1 MGRPILIAASLALAL
16 TAPAHAQKFPDKTIE
31 IINSF
36 SPGGTSDLNIRAL
49 EGTAERILGQPI
61 IQTFKQGGGGIAGTT
76 EVANARPDGYKL
88 LVVTSGEL
96 TAGPNLTKTA
106 YSIDSFAFIGR
117 LSAKPYG
124 FLVRSDSP
132 WKDFKSFQ
140 QASIEQPGKLTIG
153 TAPRGGVF
161 LAVQHLIR
169 HAGLKV
175 TLVPYGGSGPYVT
188 ALLGGHVD
196 AVLAPITSTEAHLKA
211 GTLRMLAITGATRL
225 KERPDI
231 PTLAEFG
238 IESPFSLWVGM
249 VAPKNIPADRLAALR
264 DGFAKMVKDP
274 TYVQAAD
281 KLGIDRDYAPADT
294 FETQVRE
301 EDKLFKAL
309 IRELGLSPK

>member
-1 MGRPILIAASLALAL
+1 MGRLISVAASFALAL
-16 TAPAHAQKFPDKTIE
+16 IAPAHAQKFPEKAIE

-36 SPGGTSDLNIRAL
+36 APGGTSDLNIRAL
-49 EGTAERILGQPI
+49 EGSAERIFGQPI
-61 IQTFKQGGGGIAGTT
+61 IQTFKQGGGGIAGAT
-76 EVANARPDGYKL
+76 EVANTRPDGHKL

-124 FLVRSDSP
+124 FVVRSDSP

-140 QASIEQPGKLTIG
+140 QATIEQPGKITIG

-161 LAVQHLIR
+161 LAIQHLIR

-211 GTLRMLAITGATRL
+211 GTLRMLAITGSTRL
-225 KERPDI
+225 KERPEI

-238 IESPFSLWVGM
+238 IDSPFTLWVGM
-249 VAPKNIPADRLAALR
+249 VAPKGIPAERLAALR
-264 DGFAKMVKDP
+264 DGFARMVKEP
-274 TYVQAAD
+274 AYIQAAD
-281 KLGIDRDYAPADT
+281 KLGIDRDYAPADP
-294 FETQVRE
+294 FEAQVRS
-301 EDKLFKAL
+301 EDKLFKVL
-309 IRELGLSPK
+309 VQELGLAPK